1 MLRTLL
7 LLLWYAVFANAMMYA
22 YANDTLTE
30 ARCTEWGGK
39 ATMADKPRC
48 LKDERLWGE
57 IK

>member
-7 LLLWYAVFANAMMYA
+7 LLLWYVVCANAVMYA

-39 ATMADKPRC
+39 IVEADKQRC
-48 LKDERLWGE
+48 AKDGRLWGE